1 MKQAAKPQ
9 RWWLLIS
16 VGSIIP
22 LTLILGNQFDLPQKF
37 TIVIVVVA
45 VLVFGS
51 MALWMRANANATGD
65 EWWQD
70 DSSSGWRGY

>member
-16 VGSIIP
+16 VWSIIP
-22 LTLILGNQFDLPQKF
+22 LTLILGNQFDLPKKF